1 MQPGATKQSPM
12 FRFTKKHPEGG
23 RWLLARGA
31 GSGFTLIELLVAIA
45 VLALVSVILT
55 QMLSATSQTWLTG
68 QAKVNNFTK
77 GRAMLDLLSR
87 DLQSGVYRSDL
98 PAFPGGAV
106 AFYVERPGFS
116 GSTNVLRNVSWV
128 SYDLGAA
135 TNATLQRADLAVEWN
150 ATNAVTF
157 GSSNAPA
164 GSVARDTAPGVVGF
178 KIQFL
183 YGDGSLS
190 TNYVAANRP
199 KAVAVGLAVV
209 DDKTLERMQA
219 EPLKIAA
226 LRNGFA
232 SRASGTNSVKAD
244 WEEYM
249 RNDIIWDSYP
259 KSLAT
264 GLKVFERYVA
274 LP

>member
-1 MQPGATKQSPM
+1 MCH
-12 FRFTKKHPEGG
+12 FTKS
-23 RWLLARGA
+23 RWESRRRDFLRSIA
-31 GSGFTLIELLVAIA
+31 SGFTLIELLVAIA
-45 VLALVSVILT
+45 VLALVSVILA

-77 GRAMLDLLSR
+77 GRAMLDLLAR

-98 PAFPGGAV
+98 PVFPSGTV

-128 SYDLGAA
+128 SYDLGEP
-135 TNATLQRADLAVEWN
+135 TNAMLQRADLAIEWN
-150 ATNAVTF
+150 ATNAVAF
-157 GSSNAPA
+157 GSSTAPA
-164 GSVARDTAPGVVGF
+164 GSVPRDTAPGVVGF

-190 TNYVAANRP
+190 TNYVATNRP

-209 DDKTLERMQA
+209 DDRTLERMQA
-219 EPLKIAA
+219 EPLKIAS

-232 SRASGTNSVKAD
+232 SHASGTNSVKAD